1 MAVEEDLM
9 RVMVTM
15 EQQKE
20 IIEEES
26 EKSRIQRER
35 ARDSLWKQMELEG
48 AVEKEQ
54 LIQRLEEASKLRG
67 GKKKKRRGKK
77 K

>member
-1 MAVEEDLM
+1 
-9 RVMVTM
+9 
-15 EQQKE
+15 
-20 IIEEES
+20 
-26 EKSRIQRER
+26 
-35 ARDSLWKQMELEG
+35 MELEG